1 MVHLTQVLSDSLVH
15 GRSNT
20 VNQYDLVGLTA
31 VFRLMED
38 AENHFVEADSAAN
51 ERLLREPVHP
61 QPPPM
66 RGEGE
71 GAEGGEGEQ
80 YR

>member
-1 MVHLTQVLSDSLVH
+1 MIHWH
-15 GRSNT
+15 GRSNI
-20 VNQYDLVGLTA
+20 VNQYDLVELA
-31 VFRLMED
+31 ALFKLVED
-38 AENHFVEADSAAN
+38 AEDHFVEADSAAN

-80 YR
+80 CR